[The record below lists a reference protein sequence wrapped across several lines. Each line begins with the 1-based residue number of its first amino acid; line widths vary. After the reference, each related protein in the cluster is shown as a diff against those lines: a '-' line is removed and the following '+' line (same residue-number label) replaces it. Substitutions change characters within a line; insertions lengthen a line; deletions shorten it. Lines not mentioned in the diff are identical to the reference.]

1 MYFSQEDLEGQ
12 EEGKL
17 SLELHLY
24 DEKEDKEIAVLE
36 PVEMK
41 ARLGAKHIVQVTGSK
56 EEDLKPHS
64 QCDALLP
71 PRPHPLQQGHTSSQ

>member
-1 MYFSQEDLEGQ
+1 MEKKAFVTREQVEKMVRDYPTPF
-12 EEGKL
+12 
-17 SLELHLY
+17 HLY

-56 EEDLKPHS
+56 EEGYTAGLA
-64 QCDALLP
+64 AL
-71 PRPHPLQQGHTSSQ
+71 RPLVER